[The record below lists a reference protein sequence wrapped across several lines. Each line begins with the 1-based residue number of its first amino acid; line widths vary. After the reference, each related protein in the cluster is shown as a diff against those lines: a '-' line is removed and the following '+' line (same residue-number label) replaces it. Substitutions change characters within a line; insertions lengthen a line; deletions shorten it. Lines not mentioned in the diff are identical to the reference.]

1 MTRQDCRNII
11 EGRLTPKRLY
21 HSECVADAAVMLA
34 EQYGA
39 DPHRAMLAGML
50 HDCMKCAPIEE
61 QRVVCERLH
70 PLRAEDL
77 EAPQMWHAFAG
88 AAYLEL
94 ECGVTDEAVLGA
106 VRWHTTGHA
115 GMTLLE
121 EIVFTADKISA
132 DRTYP
137 DAEVVRAFGR
147 QSLHAASQYI
157 LEHIFSKLEQSGR
170 RAVHPDSA
178 DWYNELTEGESV
190 NGT

>member
-1 MTRQDCRNII
+1 MTRRDCRNII

-50 HDCMKCAPIEE
+50 HDCMKCTPLEE
-61 QRVVCERLH
+61 QKAVCERIF
-70 PLRAEDL
+70 PLRAQEL
-77 EAPQMWHAFAG
+77 EAPQVWHAFAG
-88 AAYLEL
+88 AAYLAL
-94 ECGVTDEAVLGA
+94 EFGVTDEAVLGA

-121 EIVFTADKISA
+121 EIVFVADLISA
-132 DRTYP
+132 DRMYP
-137 DAEVVRAFGR
+137 DVEIVRELSR
-147 QSLHAASQYI
+147 QSLHAASKYI
-157 LEHIFSKLEQSGR
+157 LEYIFSKLEQSGR
-170 RAVHPDSA
+170 RAVHPDSVA
-178 DWYNELTEGESV
+178 WYHELTEGEKA